1 MTIYQNKRINETEP
15 AEQVLFPGSSK
26 SSADPVRAQSDSGES
41 PYTGNADQTPAGKI
55 QEMPYER
62 FLSCGAG
69 SLTNAELLAII
80 LRTGTREK
88 SATQLSREI
97 LGFYDS
103 GASDLSALHRLTKE
117 DLMSIPGIGEVK
129 AVKILSLAEISRRL
143 VREQAARR
151 LVFSSPSSVADY
163 YMEDL
168 RHLETETAIL
178 VLLDNKLALLRE
190 EILSLGT
197 VNCTLLSPR
206 EIFLRALRWGAV
218 NIMLLHNHPSG
229 DPTPSR
235 MDLEVT
241 ERISRVGKLLG
252 IHLIDHL
259 VIGDLSYTSLREYGC
274 ITDRDPAADSGAEWT
289 QEEPVADS
297 GVELTQKEPV
307 ADSDAA
313 HAERKQRDPVPGSDD
328 SGAQQTREDRICGTG
343 EAVIFDTD

>member
-1 MTIYQNKRINETEP
+1 MTIYQNNRIIETEP
-15 AEQVLFPGSSK
+15 AGQILFPGSSK
-26 SSADPVRAQSDSGES
+26 SSADPVRALSDPGES
-41 PYTGNADQTPAGKI
+41 PGTECPDQTSAGKK

-97 LGFYDS
+97 LAFYDT
-103 GASDLSALHRLTKE
+103 GATDLSALHRLTRE

-151 LVFSSPSSVADY
+151 LVFSSPASVADY

-178 VLLDNKLALLRE
+178 VLLDNKLALLKE
-190 EILSLGT
+190 ETLSLGT

-274 ITDRDPAADSGAEWT
+274 ITDRDPVPDSGAEWTQEDPVPGFGAEWT
-289 QEEPVADS
+289 QEEPV
-297 GVELTQKEPV
+297 
-307 ADSDAA
+307 
-313 HAERKQRDPVPGSDD
+313 RGSD
-328 SGAQQTREDRICGTG
+328 AQQTQEDRIYGN
-343 EAVIFDTD
+343 IFDTD